1 MAGTGKYKLSDAIPQ
16 PQPAPGID
24 KGGKPVPT
32 HETAAEQIR
41 EAEER
46 AKAKNAEV
54 RTATAWWTSG
64 GGTNWLADRAREIA
78 TERIPPGE

>member
-1 MAGTGKYKLSDAIPQ
+1 MAGIGKYKLSDAIPQ

-41 EAEER
+41 EADER
-46 AKAKNAEV
+46 AKAKNAEASIRDRLV
-54 RTATAWWTSG
+54 DIGRG
-64 GGTNWLADRAREIA
+64 DQLAGRQ
-78 TERIPPGE
+78 GS